1 MIISHKHK
9 FIFIKTKKVG
19 GTSLEI
25 ALSSICGDEDILTP
39 FNEGNA
45 KDELM
50 RKNLG
55 FRTSQNYEDSN
66 EKLGKK
72 GTLKVY
78 LGLRK
83 RPVRLLQHSS
93 CIDIKKNVSEEVW
106 NTYHKFSIVR
116 NPYDFAVSFYYNA
129 LFTNKIKNISFK
141 EYLLQNPDILLI
153 NWKIITDEDGKLMLD
168 QVLKYENLKNDLA
181 KLSEKIN
188 LDFNIYDI
196 FKDISAKTNRR
207 PKDKSYT
214 EMFKDFDE
222 GKKLVE
228 ILSKKQLEIGNYE
241 SL

>member
-1 MIISHKHK
+1 
-9 FIFIKTKKVG
+9 
-19 GTSLEI
+19 
-25 ALSSICGDEDILTP
+25 
-39 FNEGNA
+39 
-45 KDELM
+45 
-50 RKNLG
+50 
-55 FRTSQNYEDSN
+55 
-66 EKLGKK
+66 
-72 GTLKVY
+72 
-78 LGLRK
+78 
-83 RPVRLLQHSS
+83 
-93 CIDIKKNVSEEVW
+93 
-106 NTYHKFSIVR
+106 
-116 NPYDFAVSFYYNA
+116 
-129 LFTNKIKNISFK
+129 
-141 EYLLQNPDILLI
+141 
-153 NWKIITDEDGKLMLD
+153 MLD